1 MQTAG
6 MDTDVLTETLHG
18 FGMSGVFYAV
28 SELAAPWGI
37 AMPPLPGTMVFHL
50 LTCGAAVI
58 EVEGER
64 VDVRP
69 GDLLL
74 VPHGTGHSIIDS
86 TGSTPVPLFD
96 LPRIEQTERYER
108 VRVPGPG
115 ERSELVCGAVSFTGL
130 GVQRLVRSL
139 PPVLRAGRDGD
150 SGWQR
155 AALDVIAAESRHP
168 QPGSD
173 VVTAR
178 LADVLV
184 VQAVRAWLA
193 SAGPDRGWVA
203 GLRDPL
209 LGRALSV
216 FHADPAA
223 PCSLESLARAAGMS
237 RSAFAARFT
246 DVMGEAAIGYV
257 TGWRMDLAARLVQQQ
272 SLPLSRVAER
282 VGYRSEAAFNRAFR
296 RAHGQTPGAFARR
309 GTTFLDHVDVPLPA

>member
-1 MQTAG
+1 
-6 MDTDVLTETLHG
+6 MDTDVLAETLHE

-37 AMPPLPGTMVFHL
+37 ALPPMPGTMVFHL
-50 LTCGAAVI
+50 LTLGEAVI
-58 EVEGER
+58 DVDGTQ
-64 VDVRP
+64 VDVRR

-74 VPHGTGHSIIDS
+74 VPHGTGHAILDS
-86 TGSTPVPLFD
+86 AGSSPTPLFD

-108 VRVPGPG
+108 VRVSGG
-115 ERSELVCGAVSFTGL
+115 GDRSELVCGAVSFTGL
-130 GVQRLVRSL
+130 GVARMVRSL
-139 PPVLRAGRDGD
+139 PPVLLISRDED

-184 VQAVRAWLA
+184 VQAVRAWLE

-223 PCSLESLARAAGMS
+223 PWSLESLARTAGMS

-246 DVMGEAAIGYV
+246 DVMGETAIGYV
-257 TGWRMDLAARLVQQQ
+257 TAWRMDLAARLVREQ

-309 GTTFLDHVDVPLPA
+309 GTTFLDRVDVPLPA